1 MPAGTLEYKI
11 VEIKNKKRRTFVG
24 KTAYRRKQQDIN
36 ELMQVR
42 RDKMQ
47 AFIDKGIEPFG
58 RSYDVTHHAQE
69 LLDQFE
75 TLGEETVV
83 RVAGRLMAVR
93 GHGKASF
100 TVVSD
105 LSGKF
110 RHISVLITLAKKIW

>member
-1 MPAGTLEYKI
+1 MAKQHIE
-11 VEIKNKKRRTFVG
+11 E
-24 KTAYRRKQQDIN
+24 KQQDIN

-105 LSGKF
+105 LSGKIQAYF
-110 RHISVLITLAKKIW
+110 RLDNLGEEKYENLNY

>member
-1 MPAGTLEYKI
+1 MAKQHIE
-11 VEIKNKKRRTFVG
+11 E
-24 KTAYRRKQQDIN
+24 KQQDIN

-83 RVAGRLMAVR
+83 RVAGRLMA
-93 GHGKASF
+93 KLASLLF
-100 TVVSD
+100 PT
-105 LSGKF
+105 LAEKF
-110 RHISVLITLAKKIW
+110 RHISVLITLAKKNMVNLNY